1 MGNVARQRTGER
13 LWWIGVAAFT
23 VAGLLSG
30 WLGVSLWS
38 TPEDGTDSAGMAAV
52 SAILF
57 FFLSL
62 GSLASASSCAVAL
75 ILVRRQSSQDGNNVA
90 PPAWYPDPW
99 GGVNRR
105 WWDGHSWTGWTG

>member
-1 MGNVARQRTGER
+1 MGAVARRRAGER

-23 VAGLLSG
+23 VVGLLFG
-30 WLGVSLWS
+30 WFGVALWS

-52 SAILF
+52 SAMMF

-62 GSLASASSCAVAL
+62 GSLDSAFTCAVAL
-75 ILVRRQSSQDGNNVA
+75 ILVRRQSSEHGNNVA
-90 PPAWYPDPW
+90 TPAWYPDPW
-99 GGVNRR
+99 GVANRR

>member
-1 MGNVARQRTGER
+1 MGNIARQRTGER
-13 LWWIGVAAFT
+13 LWWIGVAAFA

-30 WLGVSLWS
+30 WLGVALWS
-38 TPEDGTDSAGMAAV
+38 TPEDGTDSAGMTAV

-99 GGVNRR
+99 GAASRR
-105 WWDGHSWTGWTG
+105 WWDGHAWTGWTG